1 VCFIAATR
9 FWAADLSRLRW
20 KTKAMRFAVTTL
32 GCKVNQYD
40 SAMIESRLGEAGLE
54 RCDFDQVADVYVVNT
69 CTVTDRADTE
79 SLKLARRA
87 RRLNPRARIIMTGC
101 LAQASPE
108 RLAAAHEV
116 DQVIGLARMDDL
128 VRAATT
134 QDHDAPR
141 VMVSNLRKTVAAIDA
156 AAVVPAGQTRAFL
169 KLQEGC
175 DQFCSFCIVPFSRG
189 TSRSVPPRQVLEV
202 LDALHDRGFKEVI
215 LSGVHLGGYGKDLS
229 PQVTLMDLL
238 EMIAE
243 RCRIPR
249 VRLSSIDP
257 EELSDEIIDLVAG
270 VDKFCPHFHLPL
282 QAGEDQILERMR
294 RRYQIDDYRRRVERI
309 LERIPDAAIGTDLIV
324 GFPGE
329 TPEHFERYFAFI
341 EGLALA
347 YFHVFPYS
355 VRRGTTAAKFSG
367 KVEAREITR
376 RAQRLRRLGEMRRQ
390 AFVER
395 FVGTRLKVLVE
406 ETREPGCQRLRGYS
420 RNYIKVLVQGA
431 DQLKNHELDVD
442 ASAVD
447 GLALVGSV
455 IQPQTASAGGDRS

>member
-1 VCFIAATR
+1 
-9 FWAADLSRLRW
+9 
-20 KTKAMRFAVTTL
+20 MRFAIATL

-40 SAMIESRLGEAGLE
+40 SAMIESRLGGAGLQ

-87 RRLNPRARIIMTGC
+87 RRLNPRARVIMTGC

-108 RLAAAHEV
+108 RLADAAEV

-128 VRAATT
+128 VRAATG
-134 QDHDAPR
+134 HDAPR
-141 VMVSNLRKTVAAIDA
+141 VIVSNLRKTRAAIDA
-156 AAVVPAGQTRAFL
+156 AAVVQAGQTRAFL

-202 LDALHDRGFKEVI
+202 LDSLHERGFKEVI

-229 PQVTLMDLL
+229 PPASLIELL

-243 RCRIPR
+243 RCPLPR

-257 EELSDEIIDLVAG
+257 EELSDEIIDLTAG

-294 RRYQIDDYRRRVERI
+294 RRYQIDDYRKRVERI
-309 LERIPDAAIGTDLIV
+309 LERMPVAAIGTDLIV

-329 TPEHFERYFAFI
+329 TPQHFERCFKFV
-341 EGLALA
+341 ESLPLA

-355 VRRGTTAAKFSG
+355 VRSGTTAAKFEG
-367 KVEAREITR
+367 RVPPGEIKR
-376 RAQRLRRLGEMRRQ
+376 RAELLRRLGEVRRQ
-390 AFVER
+390 AFAAR

-406 ETREPGCQRLRGYS
+406 ETREPACQRLRGYS
-420 RNYIKVLVQGA
+420 RNYVKVLIQGT
-431 DQLKNHELDVD
+431 DQLKNHELDVEV
-442 ASAVD
+442 SARD
-447 GLALVGSV
+447 GMALVGSPV
-455 IQPQTASAGGDRS
+455 PADFARAADGQR